1 MSKNMSDQKTQKIW
15 SGNGLQKGIP
25 GRGKK
30 EGQNG
35 PGRRPK
41 RDVFQSLLQGMPGA
55 FQAPR
60 GPEHHEQLDARTR
73 TNDNDNDNDNGPSL
87 KAFALK

>member
-1 MSKNMSDQKTQKIW
+1 MSSKK
-15 SGNGLQKGIP
+15 GLP
-25 GRGKK
+25 GGAKK
-30 EGQNG
+30 SFKNG
-35 PGRRPK
+35 PRRRPK

-55 FQAPR
+55 FQAPC